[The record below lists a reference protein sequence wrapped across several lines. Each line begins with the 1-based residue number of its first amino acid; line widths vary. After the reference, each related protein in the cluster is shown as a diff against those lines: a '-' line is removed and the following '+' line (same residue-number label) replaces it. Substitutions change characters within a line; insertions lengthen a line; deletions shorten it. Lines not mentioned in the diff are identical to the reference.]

1 MKQAT
6 GQAPMPDD
14 SARRERGSALRIA
27 GWLVLLAN
35 VMVLFYLP
43 AAQKLGRQRPHEIAI
58 GLLVVLGVAL
68 LFTGAR
74 MRRPN

>member
-1 MKQAT
+1 MKEAT
-6 GQAPMPDD
+6 GQARVPDEA
-14 SARRERGSALRIA
+14 ARRERGSALRIA

-35 VMVLFYLP
+35 IMVLFYLP
-43 AAQKLGRQRPHEIAI
+43 AAQKLGRERPYEIAI
-58 GLLVVLGVAL
+58 GVLVVVGVAL

>member
-6 GQAPMPDD
+6 GQAQVPDD
-14 SARRERGSALRIA
+14 SARRERGAALRIA

-35 VMVLFYLP
+35 IMVLFYLP
-43 AAQKLGRQRPHEIAI
+43 AAQKLGRERPYEIAI
-58 GLLVVLGVAL
+58 GVLVVVGVAL

-74 MRRPN
+74 MRRAK